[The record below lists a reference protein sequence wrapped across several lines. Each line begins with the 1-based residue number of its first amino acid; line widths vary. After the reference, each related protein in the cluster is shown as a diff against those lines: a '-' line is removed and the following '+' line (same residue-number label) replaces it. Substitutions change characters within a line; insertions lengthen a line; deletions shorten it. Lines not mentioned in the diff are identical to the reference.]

1 MDEGMPKIE
10 TRVPVDWALFLA
22 IYAPL
27 LASRTITP
35 IVTGTKFSTFVVV
48 TALIPSA
55 VSWVIAYALRPRGA
69 VASSIGAV
77 APLVIGLP
85 MVLIDPWGNG
95 LPRLVEAV
103 LVAAGVHLVF
113 RYGPSRSMAQEIAA
127 APAEEH
133 RFVRMRRYVV
143 WTVLVLPLLPLL
155 PALLSSSP
163 NAGLVLLF
171 PPLIFM
177 GITIP
182 ALVIVGIASA
192 LRTRPAAAS
201 PEEKNHA

>member
-1 MDEGMPKIE
+1 
-10 TRVPVDWALFLA
+10 
-22 IYAPL
+22 
-27 LASRTITP
+27 
-35 IVTGTKFSTFVVV
+35 
-48 TALIPSA
+48 
-55 VSWVIAYALRPRGA
+55 
-69 VASSIGAV
+69 
-77 APLVIGLP
+77 
-85 MVLIDPWGNG
+85 
-95 LPRLVEAV
+95 
-103 LVAAGVHLVF
+103 
-113 RYGPSRSMAQEIAA
+113 MAQEIAA